1 MSEANES
8 KMDGAVLQKN
18 SGRGKYRKGDAV
30 IDDFLLVDYKEYK
43 KSFGINK
50 AVWAKVSTDAV
61 LQGYEPSMKLVI
73 GEEGEPKTRLW
84 LIGDSLMKEFLEY
97 RRQVV
102 GDM

>member
-1 MSEANES
+1 MSELNEAR
-8 KMDGAVLQKN
+8 MDGAMLQKN
-18 SGRGKYRKGDAV
+18 SGRGKFKKGDAV

-50 AVWAKVSTDAV
+50 SVWGKVSTDAV

-84 LIGDSLMKEFLEY
+84 LVGDSLMKELLEY
-97 RRQVV
+97 RRQVLN
-102 GDM
+102 GN